1 MPEPLSRS
9 EYSTTADGHL
19 VIEGGS
25 YPSYANGPGPTEW
38 VSSNRI
44 YSLDLNNFEG
54 GELENTSQPENRGA
68 S

>member
-9 EYSTTADGHL
+9 RYSTTADGHL

-38 VSSNRI
+38 VTSNRVF
-44 YSLDLNNFEG
+44 SLDLNNYQVTMPMFIYIFIW
-54 GELENTSQPENRGA
+54 
-68 S
+68 